1 MGLGPVSG
9 GGLPVGHSCAM
20 WHQPCWVM
28 FTCEPLQSNPCRRS
42 LLSFSVEKPGDSAN
56 GTQLVD
62 DDQDAS
68 PDPPDLQSPC
78 SDLHSTALQISCGQ
92 GVTGPGRELC
102 PKSSEIRH
110 LSLWPD
116 PSPHSH
122 SLGQR
127 QGYVC
132 LKGSGVISRDRSPRH
147 PTKEATAAASSET
160 RETLA

>member
-28 FTCEPLQSNPCRRS
+28 FTCEPLQSNLCRRS
-42 LLSFSVEKPGDSAN
+42 LLSFSVGKPGDSAN
-56 GTQLVD
+56 GTQLVG

-78 SDLHSTALQISCGQ
+78 SDLHSTALQIYCGQ

-116 PSPHSH
+116 PSPHGH

-132 LKGSGVISRDRSPRH
+132 LKGSGVISRDCSPRH
-147 PTKEATAAASSET
+147 PTKEATVAASSET